1 MYRTFL
7 PASLLFLIVACS
19 ETVETRIPLDHPFSI
34 YGIIN
39 PKADTHAVR
48 IFEITNNISIIRP
61 DPIDA
66 MVRTTQLSSG
76 ETRVWRDSVIQL
88 DDGNYRHVFWSIFTA
103 SVGETYHLKVTR
115 SDGAQ
120 SEAMTTVPPPI
131 TLEVLQPDTLRL
143 NQAVMPLKMIGTPP
157 ALPRIDVEYILVGYD
172 ETGANPVFKS
182 INFNYAGLQIS
193 DTDGFLLNIDLR
205 EDYLEIYQLFD
216 EDNQV
221 SPNII
226 DLREILV
233 TVHVGDHQWISPV
246 GFFDEDFLVEPGSF
260 SNVENGFGF
269 FGSGYSES
277 IEFRPPRILIQRAGF
292 QVQ

>member
-1 MYRTFL
+1 MFRVV
-7 PASLLFLIVACS
+7 LLTGLIVTVAACS
-19 ETVETRIPLDHPFSI
+19 ETVDTRIPLDNPYSL

-48 IFEITNNISIIRP
+48 VFEITNNITVIRP
-61 DPIDA
+61 DPLDA
-66 MVRTTQLSSG
+66 TVMTTQLSNAK
-76 ETRVWRDSVIQL
+76 TLTWRDSVIQL
-88 DDGNYRHVFWSIFTA
+88 ENGNYRHVFWSVFQA
-103 SVGETYHLKVTR
+103 SVAETYHLTVKR

-131 TLEVLQPDTLRL
+131 ALDVLEPDTLRL
-143 NQAVMPLKMIGTPP
+143 RQAIMPLKVMGTPP
-157 ALPRIDVEYILVGYD
+157 ALPRIDVEYTLVGYD
-172 ETGANPVFKS
+172 EAGANPVFKS
-182 INFNYAGLQIS
+182 VTFNYAGLEIP
-193 DTDGFLLNIDLR
+193 DTDGSLLNIDLR
-205 EDYLEIYQLFD
+205 EDYLKIYDVFD
-216 EDNQV
+216 EDSQV

-233 TVHVGDHQWISPV
+233 TVHVGDHQWVSPV
-246 GFFDEDFLVEPGSF
+246 GFFDENFLVEPGSF

-277 IEFRPPRILIQRAGF
+277 ISFRPPRILIQRAGF